1 MFFDDEEEE
10 YGAEDDRL
18 VKSTKGEYDIEEN
31 VLRPKTLDGYV
42 GQSKVKEN
50 LKVYMNAA
58 KQRGEV
64 LEHVLLYGAPGLGKT
79 TLAHIIAGEMGG
91 QLKLTS
97 APAIERGGDLAAILT
112 NLNEGDVLFI
122 DEIHRLNHSVEEIL
136 YSAME
141 DYALDIIV
149 GKGPSARNIRF
160 SLKKFTLIG
169 ATTRA
174 GMIANPLRDRFG
186 IICRLEMY
194 TPDELKD
201 IVLRSARTLG
211 IAIEDEAAAEVA
223 KRSRGTP
230 RIANRLLKRVRDFS
244 TINNNPAVTIAD
256 AKYALSKMEVDELGL
271 DYVDRALLR
280 AMVEKFD
287 GRPVGLETLA
297 ATINEDAGT
306 IEDVYEPYLLQL
318 GFIARTPRGR
328 TILRG
333 GYEHLGFK
341 MTEKQRSQISIFDNS
356 ENND

>member
-1 MFFDDEEEE
+1 MFFEDDEEFGGEE
-10 YGAEDDRL
+10 RL
-18 VKSTKGEYDIEEN
+18 VQSTKGEYDYEEN
-31 VLRPKTLDGYV
+31 VLRPKTLEAYV

-50 LKVYMNAA
+50 LQVYMDAA
-58 KQRGEV
+58 KKRGEA

-79 TLAHIIAGEMGG
+79 TLAHIIANEMGG

-97 APAIERGGDLAAILT
+97 APAIERSGDLAAILT

-160 SLKKFTLIG
+160 TLKKFTLIG

-174 GMIANPLRDRFG
+174 GMMSNPLRDRFG
-186 IICRLEMY
+186 ITCRLEMY
-194 TPDELKD
+194 SPEELKE
-201 IVLRSARTLG
+201 IVVRSARTLG
-211 IAIEDEAAAEVA
+211 IDIDDKAASEISR
-223 KRSRGTP
+223 RSRGTP

-244 TINNNPAVTIAD
+244 TVKGNATVTVDD
-256 AKYALSKMEVDELGL
+256 AKFALKRMEVDELGL
-271 DYVDRALLR
+271 DEVDRALLR
-280 AMVEKFD
+280 AMIEKFD

-306 IEDVYEPYLLQL
+306 IEDMYEPYLLQL

-328 TILRG
+328 MILRG
-333 GYEHLGFK
+333 GYEHLGYK
-341 MTEKQRSQISIFDNS
+341 MTEKQREQVSIFDKDFKN
-356 ENND
+356 

>member
-1 MFFDDEEEE
+1 MFFDEFEGDE
-10 YGAEDDRL
+10 YGDDRL
-18 VKSTKGEYDIEEN
+18 VKSTKGEYDAEEN
-31 VLRPKTLDGYV
+31 ALRPKTLDAYV

-50 LKVYMNAA
+50 LTVYMNAA
-58 KQRGEV
+58 KARGEA

-79 TLAHIIAGEMGG
+79 TLAHIIANEMGG
-91 QLKLTS
+91 QLRLTS

-186 IICRLEMY
+186 IVCRLEMY
-194 TPDELKD
+194 TPEELEE
-201 IVLRSARTLG
+201 IVARSAKTLN
-211 IAIEDEAAAEVA
+211 ISIEKEASREIS

-230 RIANRLLKRVRDFS
+230 RIANRLLKRVRDFA
-244 TINNNPAVTIAD
+244 TVKGNACVTLED
-256 AKYALSKMEVDELGL
+256 ARYALSRMEIDELGL
-271 DYVDRALLR
+271 DETDRNILR

-287 GRPVGLETLA
+287 GRPVGLDTLA
-297 ATINEDAGT
+297 ATVNEDAGT

-328 TILRG
+328 MILRG
-333 GYEHLGFK
+333 GYEHLGYRI
-341 MTEKQRSQISIFDNS
+341 TEEQKKQISLFDKD
-356 ENND
+356 EN

>member
-1 MFFDDEEEE
+1 MFDDDYEGEF
-10 YGAEDDRL
+10 DRL
-18 VKSTKGEYDIEEN
+18 VTSTKGEYDVEEN
-31 VLRPKTLDGYV
+31 VLRPKTLADYV

-50 LKVYMNAA
+50 LTVYMSAA
-58 KQRGEV
+58 KSRGEA

-79 TLAHIIAGEMGG
+79 TLAHIIANEMGS
-91 QLKLTS
+91 QLKMTS

-112 NLNEGDVLFI
+112 NLNDGDVLFI

-186 IICRLEMY
+186 IVCRLDSY
-194 TPDELKD
+194 TPSELKL
-201 IVLRSARTLG
+201 IVERSAKTLG
-211 IAIEDEAAAEVA
+211 AVIDGDASAEIAG
-223 KRSRGTP
+223 RSRGTP

-244 TINNNPAVTIAD
+244 TVGGNSCITQKD
-256 AKYALSKMEVDELGL
+256 AEYALSRMEIDKLGL
-271 DYVDRALLR
+271 DETDRGLLR
-280 AMVEKFD
+280 AMAEKFE

-297 ATINEDAGT
+297 AVINEDAGT

-328 TILRG
+328 VILRG
-333 GYEHLGFK
+333 GYEHIGWK
-341 MTEKQRSQISIFDNS
+341 ISEKQREQLTLFDKD
-356 ENND
+356 EN